1 MIYCG
6 WDASK
11 FFVDLIVIQ
20 GHSDEGEE
28 GHDLVCASV
37 SSSVYNCLNKLVT
50 RECYKIITRRG
61 VCKIKVVKKPS
72 AAELD
77 ALCHLLAAMMQIE
90 HQYPKQ
96 VRVYKIKRD

>member
-28 GHDLVCASV
+28 GHNLVCASV
-37 SSSVYNCLNKLVT
+37 SSSVYNCLNKLSH
-50 RECYKIITRRG
+50 RDCYHIITRRG
-61 VCKIKVVKKPS
+61 VCKIEVKKYPGV
-72 AAELD
+72 EDMD

-90 HQYPKQ
+90 REYPKQ
-96 VRVYKIKRD
+96 VRVYKIKR